1 MKYASFVWMTLLAV
15 SFGAAAS
22 PKEGISD
29 TKWEKAKQSYITLLS
44 ETNAGV
50 KTSAANFIRIYNIVE
65 AADALK
71 KVLLCDNCETVKVS
85 AALALLHI
93 AGEEGKT
100 AIKNAL
106 ATEEN
111 EVLVAFYN
119 VILQSDTEKGNI
131 PISQN

>member
-1 MKYASFVWMTLLAV
+1 MKYAGFVWITILAV

-22 PKEGISD
+22 PKDGISD

-44 ETNAGV
+44 ENNAGV
-50 KTSAANFIRIYNIVE
+50 KASAANFIRIYNIVE

-71 KVLLCDNCETVKVS
+71 EVLLCDNCEAVKVS

-93 AGEEGKT
+93 AGDEGKT

-111 EVLVAFYN
+111 ELLVAFYN
-119 VILQSDTEKGNI
+119 VLLQSDSAKGTV

>member
-1 MKYASFVWMTLLAV
+1 MKYASFVWMTILAV

-71 KVLLCDNCETVKVS
+71 EVLLYDNCEAVKVA

-111 EVLVAFYN
+111 EVIIAFYKT
-119 VILQSDTEKGNI
+119 ILNSHSQKSGL